1 MLLKTLNRLV
11 SRITFIAKRKNRS
24 LFPQPRNIALVLSSI
39 TLSFSL
45 AAHAENQPSN
55 DSGLS
60 ETGFKSYVAQLK
72 KEAAE
77 KGIDKTKLDLAFADI
92 TFRPTVVKSDKSQP
106 EKKNNVR

>member
-11 SRITFIAKRKNRS
+11 SRITFMDKHKNRS

-92 TFRPTVVKSDKSQP
+92 TFRPTVVKSDKSSQR
-106 EKKNNVR
+106 KKLR

>member
-24 LFPQPRNIALVLSSI
+24 LFPQLRNIALVLSSI

-45 AAHAENQPSN
+45 AVNAENQPSN

-72 KEAAE
+72 KEAAGTAAKPQIIRPE
-77 KGIDKTKLDLAFADI
+77 QPQNYRCGRNSRKTGY
-92 TFRPTVVKSDKSQP
+92 
-106 EKKNNVR
+106 E